1 MCEPKFVSLLLRVAP
16 GISVLRRYHFRADFS
31 FDLLAG
37 LSVAAVAL
45 PVAVAYAELAGFEPV
60 VGLYSCILP
69 LIAYAVFGTSRQLM
83 VNPDATA
90 CAMVAAAVEP
100 LAGGSPEVYL
110 SLSVTLAFF
119 AGLFCIL
126 ASLFRLGALAD
137 FLSKPV
143 LVGFLNGI
151 GISILLSQ
159 SGKLFGFATA
169 AHGIVPRLIEFF
181 SKLKDTHLP
190 SLSIGLGTLAFLILA
205 KRFRPRWPSA
215 LVVILF
221 FALIVFAFHLDRTGI
236 AILGQVPEGFP
247 PFRWPTFP
255 SEDLPDLIAESAGL
269 ALILFT
275 SGMLT
280 ARGFAEKNRH
290 EIDADQELAALG
302 VSNVASAL
310 SQGFAVTG
318 ADSRTAMADSSGG
331 RTQVTGLVA
340 AASIAVI
347 LVFFT
352 KPLQYIPVPSL
363 AAVLI
368 FASLTLFAAQPLYR
382 IWRVDRIAVGLSLL
396 TTLGVVA
403 FGAIQAVLLAVGL
416 SLAQFVKLVA
426 RPQDEVLGLVGGMN
440 GFHSIDRHPG
450 AQSIPGVLIYRFSSP
465 LTFFNSDYF
474 KRRVRL
480 AVNTADRSL
489 QMFLLDAIPFGL
501 IDVTGL
507 CALGDLKAE
516 LNGQGIAFFIAGRR
530 TELLNWFRS
539 AGLYRPEYEGIFF
552 ATFDDAVMAYQR

>member
-1 MCEPKFVSLLLRVAP
+1 MCVKGARCPFPPAVQRRRRGQAAQTSP
-16 GISVLRRYHFRADFS
+16 GIGEPGI
-31 FDLLAG
+31 AG
-37 LSVAAVAL
+37 
-45 PVAVAYAELAGFEPV
+45 
-60 VGLYSCILP
+60 C
-69 LIAYAVFGTSRQLM
+69 
-83 VNPDATA
+83 
-90 CAMVAAAVEP
+90 
-100 LAGGSPEVYL
+100 
-110 SLSVTLAFF
+110 
-119 AGLFCIL
+119 
-126 ASLFRLGALAD
+126 
-137 FLSKPV
+137 
-143 LVGFLNGI
+143 
-151 GISILLSQ
+151 
-159 SGKLFGFATA
+159 
-169 AHGIVPRLIEFF
+169 
-181 SKLKDTHLP
+181 
-190 SLSIGLGTLAFLILA
+190 SIGLPHAGF
-205 KRFRPRWPSA
+205 FRK
-215 LVVILF
+215 L
-221 FALIVFAFHLDRTGI
+221 
-236 AILGQVPEGFP
+236 
-247 PFRWPTFP
+247 
-255 SEDLPDLIAESAGL
+255 
-269 ALILFT
+269 
-275 SGMLT
+275 
-280 ARGFAEKNRH
+280 
-290 EIDADQELAALG
+290 LG

-340 AASIAVI
+340 AATIAVI

-426 RPQDEVLGLVGGMN
+426 RPQDEVLGLVEGMN

>member
-1 MCEPKFVSLLLRVAP
+1 MFEPKFVSLLLRVAH

-340 AASIAVI
+340 AATIAVI

-426 RPQDEVLGLVGGMN
+426 RPQDEVLGLVEGMN

-507 CALGDLKAE
+507 YALGDLKAE